1 MEKINIAELL
11 KDCPS
16 GMELDCA
23 IRDRCRRYQLHL
35 MRENIKVIED
45 YLTSYTMPQ
54 YKNGECEI
62 MIKL

>member
-1 MEKINIAELL
+1 MNYDADIAHCE
-11 KDCPS
+11 
-16 GMELDCA
+16 GNQCA

-35 MRENIKVIED
+35 MRENIKVLE
-45 YLTSYTMPQ
+45 YYVTSYTMPQ

>member
-1 MEKINIAELL
+1 MTYNADIAHCE
-11 KDCPS
+11 
-16 GMELDCA
+16 GTDCA

-35 MRENIKVIED
+35 MREKMKVIEG